1 MRVEGAAAMGVG
13 TAQRVIVDGTE
24 VSLVRDDFGDFHA
37 IGDTCTHGA
46 VSLSDGEV
54 EGRTIEC
61 WLHGSTFDLVTGRP
75 LCLPATKPVP
85 VFTATVD
92 GPDVRVE
99 LN

>member
-1 MRVEGAAAMGVG
+1 MRVEGAAAMSPGS
-13 TAQRVIVDGTE
+13 AQLVIVEGTE
-24 VSLVRDDFGDFHA
+24 VALVRDDFGDFHA
-37 IGDTCTHGA
+37 IGDSCTHGA

-75 LCLPATKPVP
+75 TCLPATKPTP
-85 VFTATVD
+85 VYTAAVD
-92 GPDVRVE
+92 GSDVLVE

>member
-1 MRVEGAAAMGVG
+1 MRVEGAAIMSPGSTKLV
-13 TAQRVIVDGTE
+13 VIEGTE
-24 VSLVRDDFGDFHA
+24 VALVRDDFGDFHA

-75 LCLPATKPVP
+75 LCLPATVPVP

-92 GPDVRVE
+92 GTDVLVE